1 MAIVKKKADMLDL
14 QLSDNVV
21 RIIAEKIKT
30 NIRQLE
36 GTVNKIKALTII
48 RMKARP
54 YLWLRG

>member
-1 MAIVKKKADMLDL
+1 MLDL

-48 RMKARP
+48 QMKVRP

>member
-1 MAIVKKKADMLDL
+1 MLDL

-48 RMKARP
+48 QMKARP